1 MGESKTYCASDDM
14 CNLHAVV
21 IHHIRK
27 VISGMPI
34 RLEHDWIII
43 DTINQIQLIIRA
55 VLTRLAID

>member
-1 MGESKTYCASDDM
+1 M